1 MKKIMLLWITALIAV
16 GMTACSKE
24 EKGNNE
30 TENGVGEVRLKFGF
44 GKGTKTRAVSPS
56 SAKPTTTWKD
66 NIKDLMILFV
76 EDGKVKDAREVLP
89 LPTTEN
95 QAAQIFTFTG
105 IKASATGKT
114 YDIYVLANTQ
124 QTGSIKAEKRSGGTW
139 NMSSCAGSRI
149 KDLLMKLV
157 VNSDYQPQGTTEDGS
172 TGYSQPAEVFVAKRS
187 GITIAPDISNDLTVA
202 PFQLER
208 IISMMRVRIDKSK
221 NGNQVVDFT
230 DANTSF
236 RIRRATASIN
246 PLKEFTRGGIKDVLY
261 TKGAFETTE
270 PNNGYEGGNILSP
283 TENITLWKDILIL
296 PGGSV
301 NTGAEKF
308 DIVLTGKAPA
318 GYVPLGKDA
327 GLNQAA
333 EVAWTAAVSTSI
345 NPNFILEIN
354 LTLERAGIWLD
365 DPENPGGIPEVGEYG
380 NVEASIQ
387 LIPWGSI
394 ISEDIP
400 V

>member
-1 MKKIMLLWITALIAV
+1 MKKMYLLWVAALVVV
-16 GMTACSKE
+16 GMTACSKDD
-24 EKGNNE
+24 KGINK
-30 TENGVGEVRLKFGF
+30 TENGVGEVRLAFGF
-44 GKGTKTRAVSPS
+44 GKGTKTRAITPS
-56 SAKPTTTWKD
+56 TAKPSTTWKD

-76 EDGKVKDAREVLP
+76 EDGKVKDTREILP

-95 QAAQIFTFTG
+95 QAAHIFTFTG

-114 YDIYVLANTQ
+114 YEVYVIANSQ

-139 NMSSCAGSRI
+139 NRSSCVGSRVN
-149 KDLLMKLV
+149 DLLMKLV
-157 VNSDYQPQGTTEDGS
+157 VNPDYQPHGTTEDGS
-172 TGYSQPAEVFVAKRS
+172 TGYSEPAEIFVAKRS
-187 GITIAPDISNDLTVA
+187 GITIAPDISNDLTA
-202 PFQLER
+202 TPFQLER
-208 IISMMRVRIDKSK
+208 IISLMRIRIDKSK
-221 NGNQVVDFT
+221 SGNQVVDFT

-236 RIRRATASIN
+236 RIRRATTSIN
-246 PLKEFTRGGIKDVLY
+246 PLKTFTRGGIKDVLY
-261 TKGAFETTE
+261 TKGAFETTD
-270 PNNGYEGGNILSP
+270 PNSGYEAGFILKP
-283 TENITLWKDILIL
+283 DENITLWKDIRIF
-296 PGGSV
+296 PGGST

-345 NPNFILEIN
+345 DPNFILEIN

-380 NVEASIQ
+380 NADASIQ
-387 LIPWGSI
+387 LMPWGSI